1 MIKKFLNYQ
10 VCLVI
15 VLSIIV
21 LIFFGALLKHHYSGG
36 KKFQTLQKIAI
47 FFAEIPVN
55 TRLMFSRG
63 TINIDA
69 PGKPTTHIQKDRFTR
84 YISKKR
90 DGILVLPRYDH
101 SLKRSIVDIIDLN
114 NFKVIH
120 TYSHNISE
128 MIELV
133 SNDIEYKRI
142 KIDASP
148 IRFEYKHPLILNDG
162 SLISDSDYTPLFKI
176 DFCSNLVWINQEE
189 IFHHSKELDYQNNL
203 WVPGQLYPFS
213 KHISKFK
220 SLYGSFID
228 DAIIKLNLDGKIIFK
243 KSVSEILLENKKI
256 GENLLLYRDPIH
268 LNDIEPVLSDSKYWK
283 MGDVFLSLR
292 NQSVILHYRPST
304 NELINFIKGPFFQQ
318 HDVDIISSKEISIF
332 NNNNNLMKN
341 NSEVLIYNFEN
352 QKFTKK
358 FNNQLKESN
367 FYTHSQGLSQFLND
381 GSLLVEEQNHGRIIL
396 FNSFGQKEWEFVN
409 KDKNG
414 DIGLMSWSRV
424 IEDEIFIK
432 KYKSLINDKKCKN

>member
-15 VLSIIV
+15 VLSIIGS
-21 LIFFGALLKHHYSGG
+21 ISFGALLKHHYSGG
-36 KKFQTLQKIAI
+36 KKFQTLQKIAV
-47 FFAEIPVN
+47 FFAEIPSN
-55 TRLMFSRG
+55 TKLMFTQG
-63 TINIDA
+63 TININA
-69 PGKPTTHIQKDRFTR
+69 PGKPRTHIQKDRFTR

-101 SLKRSIVDIIDLN
+101 SLKRSTVDVIDLN

-128 MIELV
+128 MNELV
-133 SNDIEYKRI
+133 SNNIKYRRI
-142 KIDASP
+142 KIDAAP

-162 SLISDSDYTPLFKI
+162 SLISNGDFTPLFKI

-189 IFHHSKELDYQNNL
+189 IFSHSKELDYQNNL
-203 WVPGQLYPFS
+203 WVPGQIYPFS
-213 KHISKFK
+213 KYISKVK
-220 SLYGSFID
+220 SLYGSFQD

-256 GENLLLYRDPIH
+256 GENLLLHKDPIH

-283 MGDVFLSLR
+283 IGDVFLSLR

-367 FYTHSQGLSQFLND
+367 FHTYSQGLSQFLND
-381 GSLLVEEQNHGRIIL
+381 GSLLVEEHNHGRIIL

-414 DIGLMSWSRV
+414 DIGLVNWSRV
-424 IEDEIFIK
+424 IEDEIFIEQF
-432 KYKSLINDKKCKN
+432 KSLVENKKCTN